1 MHPIIFQTSSFT
13 LSTFWVFFAISV
25 MVCLYLLITLINH
38 HNLKMQF
45 LSSNFWILILITII
59 GGRFSGILEN
69 LDFYFSNFSTDK
81 ILNLFY
87 IWDKNLNFWGAIATF
102 FVYFYFL
109 CKKDNQDFF
118 RWLDLLVP
126 VIIIGIGI
134 GSIGAFFDGI
144 NYGNETNLP
153 WGVNF
158 ESPFVKYAVPIHPTQ
173 IYTFLY
179 CTILTIALFLLP
191 RIKKIKGLNMPGT
204 VGLIG
209 ISVYGFLQF
218 IEEFFRGDDA
228 ITIFDVRISQIAS
241 LIVAILSGIFLFLR
255 YNRHTK
261 NITPN
266 S

>member
-1 MHPIIFQTSSFT
+1 MHPIIFQAGFFT
-13 LSTFWVFFAISV
+13 LNTFWVFFIIALI
-25 MVCLYLLITLINH
+25 VCLYLLINLVNQ

-45 LSSNFWILILITII
+45 LSSNFWILILITIL
-59 GGRFSGILEN
+59 GARFSGILEN
-69 LDFYFSNFSTDK
+69 LDFYFTDFSTDK

-102 FVYFYFL
+102 LVYFYFL
-109 CKKDNQDFF
+109 CKKDGQDFF

-126 VIIIGIGI
+126 VIIVGISI

-144 NYGNETNLP
+144 NYGNETSLP

-173 IYTFLY
+173 IYSFIY
-179 CTILTIALFLLP
+179 SAILAIVLFLLP
-191 RIKKIKGLNMPGT
+191 RIKKIKNLNMTGV

-209 ISVYGFLQF
+209 ISTYGLLQF

-241 LIVAILSGIFLFLR
+241 LIIAILSGIFLFLR

-261 NITPN
+261 NINPN